1 MNFIILEKAKAYS
14 RVRHGK
20 LEQVK
25 ATQGVASQV
34 VHSEVLKLIKQYTDL
49 IRQKKAG
56 KDVDSKIGKV
66 MKRLD
71 RIRAGGSL
79 QPPKYTGSA
88 RGGYYKIE
96 NI

>member
-1 MNFIILEKAKAYS
+1 MNYVILKKAKAYS

-20 LEQVK
+20 LEQVR

-34 VHSEVLKLIKQYTDL
+34 VHSEVLKLVDKYVKL

-56 KDVDSKIGKV
+56 KDVDSKIAKV

-71 RIRAGGSL
+71 RLRSGGHL
-79 QPPKYTGSA
+79 QPPRYGGSA
-88 RGGYYKIE
+88 RGTSTYKLGF
-96 NI
+96 